1 MRLRL
6 AAALLLLLPLAA
18 QAQVPAAGRV
28 EIDGQVQHS
37 VAFSIEGLAALP
49 SVEVQSQREGG
60 AMAAYVG
67 PLLWPILS
75 TAGLVD
81 GPGKGAHLQHVFFA
95 RGADGYAVAIAI
107 GEIDPGF
114 EGKPV
119 IIAYKQDGVMLT
131 APRLVVPGDHKA
143 GRAVRD
149 LVAIEVH

>member
-6 AAALLLLLPLAA
+6 AAALLLLLLPLAA
-18 QAQVPAAGRV
+18 RAQVSARRV
-28 EIDGQVQHS
+28 EITGQVQQS
-37 VAFSIEGLAALP
+37 VSFSIEGLAALP

-75 TAGLVD
+75 AASLVD

-119 IIAYKQDGVMLT
+119 IIAYKQDGVMLA

-149 LVAIEVH
+149 LVAIEVR